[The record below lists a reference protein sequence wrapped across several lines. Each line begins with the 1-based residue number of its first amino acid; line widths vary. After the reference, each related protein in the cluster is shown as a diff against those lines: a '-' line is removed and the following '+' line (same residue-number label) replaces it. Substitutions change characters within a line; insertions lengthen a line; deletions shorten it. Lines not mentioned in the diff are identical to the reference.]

1 MKSVK
6 STKSTNSAAEAATTT
21 KIVPDISKYQNRG
34 YTGLANLGN
43 TCFLN
48 SCLQVLHHTYEL
60 NEILDSPQVR
70 KHAKPGISD
79 TVIINEWNNLREV
92 MWKNSGVVSPNRFV
106 HQVQMVAREKDR
118 DMFTGWAQND
128 MSEFMLFMIQ
138 CMHVS
143 ISRPMNMRI
152 MGNIENT
159 TDKMATE
166 CYKMLKQIYSKEY
179 SEIMDLYYAI
189 YVSEISS
196 KTGSAIHSVK
206 PECYFT
212 LDLPL
217 PTVDEDGTGPRM
229 FSKSPAGTTRGSQLT
244 IYDCFAEFT
253 KYETMEGEN
262 AWYNENTDR
271 KEDVKKRF
279 TFWNFPKVLVISLK
293 RFSPCGEHKR
303 DDLVDFPLTEL
314 DLTQYVSGYNAQQF
328 KYELFGVCNHWGGVQ
343 GGHYT
348 AYVKNADAKWLD
360 CNDTNVV
367 EIAEGQI
374 VSPAAYCLFYR
385 AQ

>member
-1 MKSVK
+1 MSKSAK
-6 STKSTNSAAEAATTT
+6 PAKPAKQEKPNNIS
-21 KIVPDISKYQNRG
+21 PDLSKYQNRG

-60 NEILDSPQVR
+60 NAILDSPQVK
-70 KHAKPGISD
+70 KHVKPTISD

-92 MWKNSGVVSPNRFV
+92 MWKNNGVVSPNRFV
-106 HQVQMVAREKDR
+106 HHVQMVAREKDR

-152 MGNIENT
+152 LGSVENT

-166 CYKMLKQIYSKEY
+166 CYRMLKQIYSKEY

-196 KTGSAIHSVK
+196 GSVIHSVK
-206 PECYFT
+206 PECYFM
-212 LDLPL
+212 LDLPI
-217 PTVDEDGTGPRM
+217 PTGESIPTRTM
-229 FSKSPAGTTRGSQLT
+229 FSKPITRSQSETQIT
-244 IYDCFAEFT
+244 IYDCFDEFT
-253 KYETMEGEN
+253 KYETLAGEN
-262 AWYNENTDR
+262 AWYNEKTKI
-271 KEDVKKRF
+271 KEDVSKRF

-314 DLTQYVSGYNAQQF
+314 DLTQYVSGYNAQQY

-360 CNDTNVV
+360 CNDTNVA
-367 EIAEGQI
+367 EIAEGHI